1 MLKKQWP
8 TSQERER
15 LSVCRLYT
23 RRLCSDSAQRTST
36 QASACASAHPFA
48 QARPVQS
55 LSGEQV
61 GSSAAC
67 HLYHVDYDHAPVA
80 QSLGASVPLRATR
93 RYHASDEVSSHRLG
107 SAPSTTCEC
116 QGRSCVRAS
125 ASAVHSRKRVML
137 QGGLSRASAFGRA
150 TAQAHV
156 ATPPIPPPSSARS
169 SGLGAVVWPRPC
181 IRPREA
187 RTGTP
192 LTRSGL
198 L

>member
-93 RYHASDEVSSHRLG
+93 RYHASDEVSSHRPASVRG
-107 SAPSTTCEC
+107 GAAFAQARRQCT
-116 QGRSCVRAS
+116 RAS
-125 ASAVHSRKRVML
+125 ASCCRVGFPAQARSAGQRRKRTS
-137 QGGLSRASAFGRA
+137 QPHPSRHPLRHDRPALRLWFAPVHASA
-150 TAQAHV
+150 
-156 ATPPIPPPSSARS
+156 
-169 SGLGAVVWPRPC
+169 
-181 IRPREA
+181 PREA
-187 RTGTP
+187 RMGTP
-192 LTRSGL
+192 LTRFGL